1 MIGTDHSCLLLA
13 RVSNQSQINIPILS
27 PAGIELLKKD
37 IYIYIYSNQICKKA
51 IMVTIDLISF
61 IASAGIFES
70 G

>member
-27 PAGIELLKKD
+27 TAGIELLKKD

-51 IMVTIDLISF
+51 IMVTTDLISF